1 MTSSKRLG
9 KKSGEY
15 KGMTDVECYV
25 DGRVYKYTVGSYTS
39 LSDAQKR
46 LRQVRKQF
54 SDAFVIKT
62 RNGKRI
68 K

>member
-1 MTSSKRLG
+1 
-9 KKSGEY
+9 
-15 KGMTDVECYV
+15 MTDVECYV

-54 SDAFVIKT
+54 PDAFVIKT